1 MALLDIFCSLYK
13 CRKCEIMVKALNIF
27 MIEKNTCRIL
37 KYIPKPPML
46 GSYNLQHPIA
56 KAGSTTSFSSENAF
70 SKIRF
75 SAEKLNIF
83 INVSDSKEN

>member
-1 MALLDIFCSLYK
+1 
-13 CRKCEIMVKALNIF
+13 
-27 MIEKNTCRIL
+27 
-37 KYIPKPPML
+37 ML

-70 SKIRF
+70 SKIRL

-83 INVSDSKEN
+83 INVSDSKGNENNVDVTG